1 MMKTQGVLVG
11 VSLLTSVALLGLIN
25 VRRKEEVKEQK
36 HVSFETI
43 KLRVTRDVLGEYQHE
58 VIRAHNLL
66 DKTKAQV
73 DTLGSEL
80 PPLQAAE
87 AKKKSELE
95 ACQGEKKH
103 VADEVGAVEAE
114 NSNSKTEF
122 EKQKAAWVAE
132 VTSLKQQVEQHSEVC
147 VFVKKDSVEG
157 RKLCGDEPPKQEAA
171 PKPDAPKPE
180 ESKPDAPK
188 PDSPKEAPKQ
198 EAAPKPEEPKPDS
211 PKEAPKQ
218 EPAPKPEEPKPDSPK
233 EAPKQEAAPK
243 PEEPKPEAPKMR

>member
-1 MMKTQGVLVG
+1 MKAQGVLVG
-11 VSLLTSVALLGLIN
+11 VSLLTSVALLGLIHL
-25 VRRKEEVKEQK
+25 RRKEEAKEQK

-80 PPLQAAE
+80 SPLQAAE

-114 NSNSKTEF
+114 NSNYKTEF
-122 EKQKAAWVAE
+122 EKQKAAWAAE
-132 VTSLKQQVEQHSEVC
+132 VTSLKQQVEQRSKVC

-157 RKLCGDEPPKQEAA
+157 RKLCGDEPPKQEATPKPDA
-171 PKPDAPKPE
+171 PKPEESKPDAPKPE

-188 PDSPKEAPKQ
+188 PDSPKE
-198 EAAPKPEEPKPDS
+198 S
-211 PKEAPKQ
+211 PKE
-218 EPAPKPEEPKPDSPK
+218 
-233 EAPKQEAAPK
+233 EATPK

>member
-25 VRRKEEVKEQK
+25 VRRKEEMKEQK

-95 ACQGEKKH
+95 KH

-122 EKQKAAWVAE
+122 EKQKAAWEAE
-132 VTSLKQQVEQHSEVC
+132 MTSLKQQVVQRSKVC

-198 EAAPKPEEPKPDS
+198 EAAPKPEEPKP
-211 PKEAPKQ
+211 
-218 EPAPKPEEPKPDSPK
+218 
-233 EAPKQEAAPK
+233 
-243 PEEPKPEAPKMR
+243 EAPKMR

>member
-1 MMKTQGVLVG
+1 MYR
-11 VSLLTSVALLGLIN
+11 S
-25 VRRKEEVKEQK
+25 RR
-36 HVSFETI
+36 F
-43 KLRVTRDVLGEYQHE
+43 KLRVTRDVLESTNTRL
-58 VIRAHNLL
+58 IRAHNLL
-66 DKTKAQV
+66 DKTKAAGGYSGAQN
-73 DTLGSEL
+73 

-122 EKQKAAWVAE
+122 EKQNAAWVAE
-132 VTSLKQQVEQHSEVC
+132 MTSLKQQVVQRSKVC

-198 EAAPKPEEPKPDS
+198 EAAPKPEEPKP
-211 PKEAPKQ
+211 
-218 EPAPKPEEPKPDSPK
+218 
-233 EAPKQEAAPK
+233 
-243 PEEPKPEAPKMR
+243 EAPKMR

>member
-1 MMKTQGVLVG
+1 MKTPGVLVG

-25 VRRKEEVKEQK
+25 VRRKEEMKEQK

-80 PPLQAAE
+80 TPLQAAE

-122 EKQKAAWVAE
+122 EKQKAVWVAE
-132 VTSLKQQVEQHSEVC
+132 MMSLKQQVEQRSKVC

-157 RKLCGDEPPKQEAA
+157 RKLCGDEPPKQEAT

-188 PDSPKEAPKQ
+188 P
-198 EAAPKPEEPKPDS
+198 EEPKPDS
-211 PKEAPKQ
+211 PKEAPKK
-218 EPAPKPEEPKPDSPK
+218 EAAPKPDAPKPDSPK

>member
-25 VRRKEEVKEQK
+25 VRQKEEMKEQK

-80 PPLQAAE
+80 TPLQAAE

-122 EKQKAAWVAE
+122 EKQKAAWEAE
-132 VTSLKQQVEQHSEVC
+132 MTSLKQQVVQRSKVC

-157 RKLCGDEPPKQEAA
+157 RKLCGDEPPKQEATPKPDA
-171 PKPDAPKPE
+171 PKPEESKPDAPKPEESKPDAPKPE

-198 EAAPKPEEPKPDS
+198 EAAPKPED
-211 PKEAPKQ
+211 
-218 EPAPKPEEPKPDSPK
+218 
-233 EAPKQEAAPK
+233 
-243 PEEPKPEAPKMR
+243 PKPEAPKMR

>member
-1 MMKTQGVLVG
+1 MKTQGVLVA
-11 VSLLTSVALLGLIN
+11 VSMLTSVALLGLIN
-25 VRRKEEVKEQK
+25 VRRKEEAKEQK
-36 HVSFETI
+36 HLSFETI
-43 KLRVTRDVLGEYQHE
+43 KLRVTRDVLGEYHHE

-103 VADEVGAVEAE
+103 AADEVGAVEAE

-122 EKQKAAWVAE
+122 EKQKAAWEAE
-132 VTSLKQQVEQHSEVC
+132 VTSLKQQVEQHSKVC
-147 VFVKKDSVEG
+147 AFVKKDSVEG

-171 PKPDAPKPE
+171 PKPE
-180 ESKPDAPK
+180 EPKPDAPK
-188 PDSPKEAPKQ
+188 PDAPKEAPKQ
-198 EAAPKPEEPKPDS
+198 EADPKPD
-211 PKEAPKQ
+211 K
-218 EPAPKPEEPKPDSPK
+218 PKPGALK
-233 EAPKQEAAPK
+233 
-243 PEEPKPEAPKMR
+243 RR

>member
-25 VRRKEEVKEQK
+25 VRRKEEMKEQK

-80 PPLQAAE
+80 TPLQAAE

-122 EKQKAAWVAE
+122 EKQKAAWGAE
-132 VTSLKQQVEQHSEVC
+132 MVSQTAGGAAQQSVC
-147 VFVKKDSVEG
+147 LCEEG
-157 RKLCGDEPPKQEAA
+157 LCRGTETVCG
-171 PKPDAPKPE
+171 
-180 ESKPDAPK
+180 
-188 PDSPKEAPKQ
+188 
-198 EAAPKPEEPKPDS
+198 
-211 PKEAPKQ
+211 
-218 EPAPKPEEPKPDSPK
+218 
-233 EAPKQEAAPK
+233 
-243 PEEPKPEAPKMR
+243 MNR

>member
-1 MMKTQGVLVG
+1 MKV
-11 VSLLTSVALLGLIN
+11 
-25 VRRKEEVKEQK
+25 QK

-95 ACQGEKKH
+95 ACQGENVRKEGYVWGLACTQLISCVCVCGCGCVWVCVCVCVCSFSLLSQKH

-114 NSNSKTEF
+114 NSNSK
-122 EKQKAAWVAE
+122 
-132 VTSLKQQVEQHSEVC
+132 SEC
-147 VFVKKDSVEG
+147 
-157 RKLCGDEPPKQEAA
+157 LNT
-171 PKPDAPKPE
+171 
-180 ESKPDAPK
+180 
-188 PDSPKEAPKQ
+188 
-198 EAAPKPEEPKPDS
+198 
-211 PKEAPKQ
+211 
-218 EPAPKPEEPKPDSPK
+218 
-233 EAPKQEAAPK
+233 
-243 PEEPKPEAPKMR
+243 

>member
-1 MMKTQGVLVG
+1 MKSQGVLVG

-25 VRRKEEVKEQK
+25 VRRKEEMKEQK

-95 ACQGEKKH
+95 ACQGEKVRKEGYVSGLECTQLISCVCFLSLLSQKH
-103 VADEVGAVEAE
+103 VADEVGAIEAE
-114 NSNSKTEF
+114 NSNSK
-122 EKQKAAWVAE
+122 
-132 VTSLKQQVEQHSEVC
+132 SEC
-147 VFVKKDSVEG
+147 
-157 RKLCGDEPPKQEAA
+157 LNT
-171 PKPDAPKPE
+171 
-180 ESKPDAPK
+180 
-188 PDSPKEAPKQ
+188 
-198 EAAPKPEEPKPDS
+198 
-211 PKEAPKQ
+211 
-218 EPAPKPEEPKPDSPK
+218 
-233 EAPKQEAAPK
+233 
-243 PEEPKPEAPKMR
+243 

>member
-58 VIRAHNLL
+58 VIRVHNLL

-80 PPLQAAE
+80 TPLQAAE

-132 VTSLKQQVEQHSEVC
+132 VTSLKQQVEQRSKVC

-198 EAAPKPEEPKPDS
+198 EAV
-211 PKEAPKQ
+211 
-218 EPAPKPEEPKPDSPK
+218 
-233 EAPKQEAAPK
+233 PK

>member
-1 MMKTQGVLVG
+1 MMKSQGVLVG

-25 VRRKEEVKEQK
+25 VRRKEEMKEQK

-95 ACQGEKKH
+95 ACQGEKVRKEGYVSGLECTQLISCVCVCFLSLLSQKH
-103 VADEVGAVEAE
+103 VADEVGAIEAE
-114 NSNSKTEF
+114 NSNSK
-122 EKQKAAWVAE
+122 
-132 VTSLKQQVEQHSEVC
+132 SEC
-147 VFVKKDSVEG
+147 
-157 RKLCGDEPPKQEAA
+157 LNT
-171 PKPDAPKPE
+171 
-180 ESKPDAPK
+180 
-188 PDSPKEAPKQ
+188 
-198 EAAPKPEEPKPDS
+198 
-211 PKEAPKQ
+211 
-218 EPAPKPEEPKPDSPK
+218 
-233 EAPKQEAAPK
+233 
-243 PEEPKPEAPKMR
+243 